1 MSRRGLSHP
10 STPSRLLAT
19 VVLIGGSA
27 IGSPE
32 DTRQMLQL
40 AVDKQI
46 NPWIQERPMKDANR
60 VIVEMDQ
67 GKARYRYTLANEG
80 NPKE

>member
-1 MSRRGLSHP
+1 LV
-10 STPSRLLAT
+10 AT

-80 NPKE
+80 DPKE